1 MVVDEARER
10 ERTALLEGYLQGAC
24 GNWET
29 CWILVAGR
37 KVDCGDEAVE
47 KQLHKCARRGF
58 GDVWRVR
65 TRGRGNT
72 PPVTLREIGRG
83 NCEELVRRQKHS
95 GNVVAEAHLTTL

>member
-1 MVVDEARER
+1 MRVVDIQPVHDDCLRGVA
-10 ERTALLEGYLQGAC
+10 TVLVGLVEG
-24 GNWET
+24 
-29 CWILVAGR
+29 VAGAEEA
-37 KVDCGDEAVE
+37 KVDYGVEAVE
-47 KQLHKCARRGF
+47 KQLHQCARRGF